1 MRIYLAGPLFSL
13 AERTFLDSLA
23 ARLRAAGCDCFV
35 PHEQTARLDPLT
47 PESVFGVD
55 FAGLAAAE
63 ALVAWLDGPSIDDG
77 TACEIGL
84 FRGLMER
91 DPWRKG
97 VLGLVTDARLERRRP
112 WSAHGGVNLF
122 VAGAL
127 GGAAGLCWSVE
138 EALARLAAW
147 RRA

>member
-1 MRIYLAGPLFSL
+1 MHVYLAGPLFSL
-13 AERTFLDSLA
+13 AERAFLEACA
-23 ARLRAAGCDCFV
+23 ARLRAAGFSCFV

-47 PESVFGVD
+47 PERVFEVD
-55 FAGLAAAE
+55 SGGLAAAD
-63 ALVAWLDGPSIDDG
+63 ALVAWLDGPLVDDG

-91 DPWRKG
+91 DPRRKG

-122 VAGAL
+122 VVGAL
-127 GGAAGLCWSVE
+127 GGAGNLCWSLEEVE
-138 EALARLAAW
+138 ARLRAW
-147 RRA
+147 RDA